1 MGACES
7 KAAVKQTGVQADAV
21 AEWKA
26 NYSSSVRSSLL
37 HRHKYPVEE
46 DFTIHQERLMG
57 KGGCGEVYAAERMDS
72 DQVYAIKFCD
82 KSKLDQTRLE
92 REIVLLKDTD
102 HPNIVRLFSVYETPL
117 MTFLVMELCGGGH
130 LGKLLISRSVHN
142 INKMQ
147 CIDEEWA
154 KLLCRQLLSAV
165 CHLHERGIA
174 HRDIKLQ
181 NILLER
187 SGDRNAQVKLI
198 DFGYAS
204 RFIGACPMRTVCGT
218 PYTTAPE
225 VFRESYDERC
235 DVWSVGVVLFIML
248 SGKRPFEHLEITGGL
263 QAAGKTVMMTNIL
276 AGRYSFNPR
285 FWGHVSEDAKSFV
298 KTLLHPKYQSRMSAK
313 QAVNAPWIKVRT
325 DLIPERV
332 HASVNAL
339 NCARMDEGQA
349 EGASEGWD
357 FSNIY
362 NRGFFSKSKAGP
374 APAALSPC
382 LILTAQ
388 QTALS
393 PKALEDMHRLSN
405 SSKQLLNAME
415 CSDFEATMA
424 LSLEQ
429 LAESGGAGSEIE
441 VSTAVS
447 NILKNH
453 KSQHAPST
461 LRRTGNMALAYGLHQ
476 SQTTNIRRLFQS
488 VDIDGSGA
496 LCTAEFTRAMILL
509 CGPDALTEDDC
520 SMIFNQMDINR
531 DDQISFTEFLAG
543 TLNPE
548 ALDIEE
554 LSKAFALLDHNGDGF
569 ISADELKKLYN
580 FKFMKKQ
587 YPTQETASLEPM
599 CPPTTA
605 DGAADVD
612 PPKNCPKISREHSN
626 DITNEMTPQPKM
638 SKAATLDETV
648 MQIME
653 QCDTDQDGRISYE
666 EFIMAMTGGHEML
679 DWACVP
685 LQGQEGDP
693 DVSVGP
699 HEDGMGE
706 EEIEEEVGEESAG
719 GRTGQV
725 EPGAPTTLNGDC
737 SGDAA
742 KRPQSVH
749 GDDSRSNSVSST
761 IKRGLMGIFTRSGS
775 NSRVVPHNSD
785 SANPAQEKGPGPGP
799 AADQEFSEV
808 LSTAHAACT
817 VESKMCD
824 DQGTGEAP
832 GLVAGE
838 GR

>member
-1 MGACES
+1 
-7 KAAVKQTGVQADAV
+7 
-21 AEWKA
+21 
-26 NYSSSVRSSLL
+26 
-37 HRHKYPVEE
+37 
-46 DFTIHQERLMG
+46 
-57 KGGCGEVYAAERMDS
+57 
-72 DQVYAIKFCD
+72 
-82 KSKLDQTRLE
+82 
-92 REIVLLKDTD
+92 
-102 HPNIVRLFSVYETPL
+102 
-117 MTFLVMELCGGGH
+117 
-130 LGKLLISRSVHN
+130 
-142 INKMQ
+142 
-147 CIDEEWA
+147 
-154 KLLCRQLLSAV
+154 
-165 CHLHERGIA
+165 
-174 HRDIKLQ
+174 
-181 NILLER
+181 
-187 SGDRNAQVKLI
+187 
-198 DFGYAS
+198 
-204 RFIGACPMRTVCGT
+204 
-218 PYTTAPE
+218 
-225 VFRESYDERC
+225 
-235 DVWSVGVVLFIML
+235 
-248 SGKRPFEHLEITGGL
+248 
-263 QAAGKTVMMTNIL
+263 
-276 AGRYSFNPR
+276 
-285 FWGHVSEDAKSFV
+285 
-298 KTLLHPKYQSRMSAK
+298 
-313 QAVNAPWIKVRT
+313 
-325 DLIPERV
+325 
-332 HASVNAL
+332 
-339 NCARMDEGQA
+339 MDEGQT

-520 SMIFNQMDINR
+520 SMIFKQMDINR

-612 PPKNCPKISREHSN
+612 PPKNCPKISRVHSN
-626 DITNEMTPQPKM
+626 DITDEMTPQPKI
-638 SKAATLDETV
+638 SRAATLDETV
-648 MQIME
+648 MQIMK

-693 DVSVGP
+693 DDSVGP

-785 SANPAQEKGPGPGP
+785 SANPAQEKGPGP

-824 DQGTGEAP
+824 DQETGEAP